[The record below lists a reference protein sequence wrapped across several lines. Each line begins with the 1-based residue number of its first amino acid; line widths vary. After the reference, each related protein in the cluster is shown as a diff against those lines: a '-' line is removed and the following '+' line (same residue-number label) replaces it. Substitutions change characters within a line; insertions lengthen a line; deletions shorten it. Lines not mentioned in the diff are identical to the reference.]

1 MKVYNIQYSFIQ
13 VNIYIREGFL
23 HFVISSNELCKP
35 EQKVKVF
42 LLLYKVQVY
51 KGIEQGYQV
60 SIRAIIKTCASQSN
74 FLHPLLSTMPRAKQV
89 KAAEPKKRLASTKW
103 ISEEELSPKKARS
116 LKDSDKDLANKFKTK
131 PGVLDKCVFCSKSG
145 VHTLLEGAGSAT
157 NMRFVCQYTKLESS
171 FLR

>member
-51 KGIEQGYQV
+51 KGIEQG
-60 SIRAIIKTCASQSN
+60 
-74 FLHPLLSTMPRAKQV
+74 
-89 KAAEPKKRLASTKW
+89 
-103 ISEEELSPKKARS
+103 
-116 LKDSDKDLANKFKTK
+116 
-131 PGVLDKCVFCSKSG
+131 
-145 VHTLLEGAGSAT
+145 
-157 NMRFVCQYTKLESS
+157 
-171 FLR
+171 